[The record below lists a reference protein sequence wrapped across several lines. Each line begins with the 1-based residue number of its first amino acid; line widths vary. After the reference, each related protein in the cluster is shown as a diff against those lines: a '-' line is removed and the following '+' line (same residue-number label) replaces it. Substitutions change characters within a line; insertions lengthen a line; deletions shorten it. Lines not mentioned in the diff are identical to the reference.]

1 MNKSLS
7 VINNFFNFIWES
19 QKLIMKI
26 KIKIDNF
33 QTNIIFIIL
42 KKFLGIS
49 IILTF
54 ILTIMFACFGSI
66 NLSTIFASILLS
78 LVLIDSYLFSTV
90 KAFFSPFTSVRYFVL
105 VSIIFNGVFVLIMCA
120 YNGLEY
126 NVAIWLFAIIF
137 CCISLLS
144 NTKIAK
150 TVNAII
156 ELSLGVGGIALKML
170 LSSLYESTFA
180 DDITQ
185 ALGQS
190 VGDIAN
196 LMLENLISNM
206 IDTYLYPLLII
217 NGIALLI
224 CTIHSYWIEK
234 YHNGK
239 EITWDKNLINE
250 YIK

>member
-7 VINNFFNFIWES
+7 VINKFFNFIWEL
-19 QKLIMKI
+19 QKIIMKI

-33 QTNIIFIIL
+33 QTNFVYKIL
-42 KKFLGIS
+42 KKFCGIS

-54 ILTIMFACFGSI
+54 ILTIMFACFYNI
-66 NLSTIFASILLS
+66 NLATIFASIFLS
-78 LVLIDSYLFSTV
+78 LILIDSYLFSTV
-90 KAFFSPFTSVRYFVL
+90 KAFFSPFTSVRYFLL
-105 VSIIFNGVFVLIMCA
+105 VSIVFNGIFVLIMFA
-120 YNGLEY
+120 HSGIEY
-126 NVAIWLFAIIF
+126 SFAIWLFAVIF

-150 TVNAII
+150 TANAII
-156 ELSLGVGGIALKML
+156 ELSLGVGGIALKIL
-170 LSSLYESTFA
+170 LSSLYEENFA
-180 DDITQ
+180 SDITQ
-185 ALGQS
+185 VLGQS
-190 VGDIAN
+190 FGNIAN
-196 LMLENLISNM
+196 LILENLISNM

-224 CTIHSYWIEK
+224 CTIHSYWIDK

-239 EITWDKNLINE
+239 EITWDKNLISE

>member
-1 MNKSLS
+1 MNK
-7 VINNFFNFIWES
+7 INKFFNFIWKL

-33 QTNIIFIIL
+33 QTNFVYKIL

-49 IILTF
+49 AILTF
-54 ILTIMFACFGSI
+54 ILTIMFACFYSI
-66 NLSTIFASILLS
+66 NLATIFASIFLS
-78 LVLIDSYLFSTV
+78 LILIDSYLFSTV
-90 KAFFSPFTSVRYFVL
+90 KAFFSPFTSVRYFLL
-105 VSIIFNGVFVLIMCA
+105 VSVIFNGVFVLIMYA
-120 YNGLEY
+120 HSGIEY
-126 NVAIWLFAIIF
+126 SVAICLFAIIF
-137 CCISLLS
+137 FCISLLS

-150 TVNAII
+150 TANAII

-170 LSSLYESTFA
+170 LSSFYENKFA
-180 DDITQ
+180 GDITQ

-196 LMLENLISNM
+196 LTLENLLSGM
-206 IDTYLYPLLII
+206 IDTYLYPLLMI

-224 CTIHSYWIEK
+224 CTIHSYWIDK

-239 EITWDKNLINE
+239 EITWDKNLISE